1 MLSFNQINF
10 LFNLLLNKNINQ
22 NIYLNLRH
30 LNKDSLVKKIQQSA
44 EYKILTNNVNIFL
57 KKFIQETFSQQVSS
71 QELNKFKSI
80 LIYFKFN
87 KQKFLD
93 YYNNKIYDIK
103 KEYKETYNKILNID
117 ENIYN
122 NELYEIIKLD
132 ISVDI
137 FISISEKFH
146 KKCEAKIER
155 LLQMH

>member
-10 LFNLLLNKNINQ
+10 LFNLLLNKNINHHF
-22 NIYLNLRH
+22 YLKLRN
-30 LNKDSLVKKIQQSA
+30 LNKESLIKKIQQSA
-44 EYKILTNNVNIFL
+44 EYKNHTNNVNIFL

-93 YYNNKIYDIK
+93 YYNKKIYDIK

-117 ENIYN
+117 ENINN

-137 FISISEKFH
+137 FISTSEKFH
-146 KKCEAKIER
+146 KKCEERIEK
-155 LLQMH
+155 LL